1 MFGKK
6 FASSNR
12 QNKSYD
18 CQSKSYDKENLEPVL
33 RCSICT
39 GERTAGFRDIRSGK
53 FTGAVLISSDEELR
67 AFMEEYGLESIK
79 KIY

>member
-6 FASSNR
+6 TAR
-12 QNKSYD
+12 GKPL
-18 CQSKSYDKENLEPVL
+18 YDKENSEPVL

-39 GERTAGFRDIRSGK
+39 GERTAGFRDLHSGK
-53 FTGAVLISSDEELR
+53 FTEVMLIRNDEELR
-67 AFMEEYGLESIK
+67 EFMESCGAESIK

>member
-6 FASSNR
+6 LAPYGSQR
-12 QNKSYD
+12 
-18 CQSKSYDKENLEPVL
+18 KSYDKENLEPVL

-39 GERTAGFRDIRSGK
+39 GERTAGFRDIKSGK
-53 FTGAVLISSDEELR
+53 FTDAVLISSDEELR
-67 AFMEEYGLESIK
+67 AFMEEYGLDSIK

>member
-6 FASSNR
+6 FSSYGR
-12 QNKSYD
+12 QR
-18 CQSKSYDKENLEPVL
+18 KSYDKENLEPVL

-39 GERTAGFRDIRSGK
+39 GERTAGFRDIKSGK
-53 FTGAVLISSDEELR
+53 FTDAVLISSDEELR
-67 AFMEEYGLESIK
+67 AFMEEYGLDSIK